1 MSRNLLVGAIGAALL
16 VSGCKETSYGTVQVA
31 VAAVNSNPALAN
43 PNALVWQRASPL
55 LEGTIDPSAWRATS
69 ILSGAPD
76 ELRIELLAIAAQDG
90 GGKWVSIWEGGAAL
104 SLTNATLDLGSAL
117 GEALRLPVGDYQALR
132 VTVSRVGQMK
142 GCVTGA
148 FAFTGSAPVTTTIT
162 SGSMLGGYEPRHVGN
177 TYTNDPIPDGS
188 TYTFCTQA
196 ARSQLSAATFS
207 EDAIGTNAQFAAA
220 ATPELTD
227 VDLNGGVNEDGP
239 QTPDEIRAAS
249 LSVDNPVA
257 FTVSEAGEARL
268 TLAVDLN
275 RQLRYFAN
283 TREDF
288 NPPNPSMKT
297 GTSYFFT
304 TIFPLST
311 MAAAGDTASIE
322 GYELALDAGGSLIKE
337 WMTVVRDAAGAAVT
351 GVVIPDD
358 DNTLTLLKGRL
369 DPSTSARNEDGT
381 WKLSFVIGRDGTCSL
396 DDFAFVAADAG
407 GSCQLTPLQGVGPLP
422 VSYTRKL

>member
-1 MSRNLLVGAIGAALL
+1 MSRELLVGLIGAALL
-16 VSGCKETSYGTVQVA
+16 VSGCKDTRYGNVQVA
-31 VAAVNSNPALAN
+31 VAAVNSNPALAT
-43 PNALVWQRASPL
+43 PGALVWQPASPL
-55 LEGTIDPSAWRATS
+55 GAAAIDPSAWRATS
-69 ILSGAPD
+69 ILSGPPD
-76 ELRIELLAIAAQDG
+76 ELRLELRAVEAEDA
-90 GGKWVSIWEGGAAL
+90 GGKWSSIWEGSVTL
-104 SLTNATLDLGSAL
+104 SLTNATLDLGVAL
-117 GEALRLPVGDYQALR
+117 GETLRLPVGDYQALR
-132 VTVSRVGQMK
+132 MTVSRVGQMK

-162 SGSMLGGYEPRHVGN
+162 SGSMLGGYDPRHVGN
-177 TYTNDPIPDGS
+177 TYTNDPIPDSGA
-188 TYTFCTQA
+188 YTFCTQA

-227 VDLNGGVNEDGP
+227 VDLNGGVNQDGP
-239 QTPDEIRAAS
+239 QTPDEIRAAT
-249 LSVDNPVA
+249 LSVESPVA
-257 FTVSEAGEARL
+257 FTVGEGGDSRI

-304 TIFPLST
+304 TIFALST

-322 GYELALDAGGSLIKE
+322 GYELALDAGGSLLKE
-337 WMTVVRDAAGAAVT
+337 WMTVVRDAAGSPVT

-369 DPSTSARNEDGT
+369 DPSISARNEDGT
-381 WKLSFVIGRDGTCSL
+381 WKLSFVVGRDGTCSL
-396 DDFAFVAADAG
+396 DDFAFVAVEAG
-407 GSCQLTPLQGVGPLP
+407 GSCQLTPLQGAGPLA